1 MSLGFFFDLNLQSAL
16 FPNCSTSR
24 IKENLT
30 QGFRSSLEP
39 NLLAE
44 LCRFLLRV
52 WDPRSAY
59 RETPIPDAGC
69 GHKCGIGDDGVVEI
83 ER

>member
-1 MSLGFFFDLNLQSAL
+1 MPYRYKKEYPYLNSL
-16 FPNCSTSR
+16 
-24 IKENLT
+24 IENLT
-30 QGFRSSLEP
+30 QGFRSNLEP

-44 LCRFLLRV
+44 LCRFLPRV
-52 WDPRSAY
+52 WDARSAY

-69 GHKCGIGDDGVVEI
+69 GHKCGIGDDRVVEI